1 MTASSTV
8 VRLRVVL
15 AVFGLIFV
23 ALAVDLMRAQ
33 WLDPTLAPEWGN
45 GVAPRVISSDAPRGV
60 ITDRN
65 GVVLARNVPDYRL
78 VLVPGFLPPEAEP
91 RRAMLLDL
99 QARTGVGVEV
109 LVGASDTAL
118 ARVDPYR
125 AVVLEEHLAA
135 DRAIALR
142 AALAGLPAARVE
154 ASAVRRYEAS
164 GALAHI
170 LGYVAPIPADRV
182 ADFQAAGYSPEGR
195 VGIAG
200 VESVYESRL
209 RGEAGRRLIL
219 ANPMGR
225 EVGLISDDPALAG
238 ATLELSIDLPLQ
250 RATEAALR
258 RGISAGLSIVRYAP
272 GRPQP
277 VPAGAAVVMDV
288 NSGEVLAL
296 VSLPAYD
303 ANLFDGHTDA
313 QAFERVLKDPGHALI
328 DRSYMETRSPGSIF
342 KPLVALAALEE
353 GVATADTRI
362 TSNGYISVAN
372 EYNPSIRY
380 VFKDWAAHGSMDM
393 TRALAR
399 SSDVY
404 FYLLTGGYRE
414 GGREVFRGMGA
425 DTLARWARL
434 AGFGRPTG
442 IDLPGEVD
450 GLVPDSLW
458 KERTIGEPWVLGDT
472 YTYGIGQGYF
482 AATPLQMTVLA
493 AALANGG
500 DLLAPRVVRGFRE
513 GGRFTPAV
521 RQVTAR
527 LPATAAHFE
536 TVRRGM
542 LAAAAPDGTAFTG
555 VPAGGWQIA
564 GKTGTAEFGQPY
576 YDGEF
581 DTHGWYM
588 SYGPFE
594 RPEIAVVVY
603 LEYGVG
609 STHAGP
615 VAKEIFEAY
624 LATRGGNA
632 RVAQPAAA
640 R

>member
-1 MTASSTV
+1 MTSSPV
-8 VRLRVVL
+8 AIRLRVVL
-15 AVFGLIFV
+15 AVFGLVFAV
-23 ALAVDLMRAQ
+23 LAVDLLRAQ
-33 WLDPTLAPEWGN
+33 WLDPVVAPEWGN
-45 GVAPRVISSDAPRGV
+45 GVSPRAISSEASRGV

-65 GVVLARNVPDYRL
+65 GLVLARNVADYRL
-78 VLVPGFLPPEAEP
+78 VLIPGLLPPEAES
-91 RRAMLLDL
+91 RRASLLEL
-99 QARTGVGVEV
+99 QARTGVGVDV
-109 LVGASDTAL
+109 LVRAADTSL

-125 AVVLEEHLAA
+125 AVVLEEHLGA

-142 AALAGLPAARVE
+142 ASLAGLPAARIE
-154 ASAVRRYEAS
+154 ASATRQYETS
-164 GALAHI
+164 GALAHV

-182 ADFQAAGYSPEGR
+182 ADFQKAGYSPEGR
-195 VGIAG
+195 VGLTG

-209 RGEAGRRLIL
+209 RGEPRRRMIL
-219 ANPMGR
+219 ADPLGR
-225 EVGLISDDPALAG
+225 EVGMLSDNPARAG
-238 ATLELSIDLPLQ
+238 STVELSIDLALQ
-250 RATEAALR
+250 RSTEAALR
-258 RGISAGLSIVRYAP
+258 RGIDAGLSIVRNAP
-272 GRPQP
+272 GRPRP
-277 VPAGAAVVMDV
+277 IPAGAAVVMDV
-288 NSGEVLAL
+288 NTGEVFAL
-296 VSLPAYD
+296 VSLPSYD
-303 ANLFDGHTDA
+303 ANLFDGNTDPE
-313 QAFERVLKDPGHALI
+313 AFGRVLKDPGHPLI
-328 DRSYMETRSPGSIF
+328 DRAYMETRSPGSIF

-372 EYNPSIRY
+372 EYDPSIRY
-380 VFKDWAAHGSMDM
+380 IFKDWAAHGSMDM

-414 GGREVFRGMGA
+414 GGRDVFRGMGA
-425 DTLARWARL
+425 DKLARWARL

-442 IDLPGEVD
+442 VDLPGEVG
-450 GLVPDSLW
+450 GLVPDSRW
-458 KERTIGEPWVLGDT
+458 KEQEIGEPWVLGDT

-513 GGRFTPAV
+513 GGRFIPNG

-527 LPATAAHFE
+527 LPGTPAHFD

-555 VPAGGWQIA
+555 VPAGWQIA

-588 SYGPFE
+588 SYAPFE

-632 RVAQPAAA
+632 RVTQPGGL